1 MSETVRW
8 NVKVSADAD
17 RAVRG
22 YLAQK
27 GMKKGDLSKFVEEA
41 VQWRVFWMTVD
52 KAREST
58 ADLDPAE
65 LEGLIDEALQEA
77 RADGLRLRR
86 G

>member
-27 GMKKGDLSKFVEEA
+27 GMKKGDLSRFVEEA
-41 VQWRVFWMTVD
+41 VQWRVFRMTVDRARASTADLEPDELERLITEAVD
-52 KAREST
+52 KARAGNPS
-58 ADLDPAE
+58 
-65 LEGLIDEALQEA
+65 
-77 RADGLRLRR
+77 R
-86 G
+86 